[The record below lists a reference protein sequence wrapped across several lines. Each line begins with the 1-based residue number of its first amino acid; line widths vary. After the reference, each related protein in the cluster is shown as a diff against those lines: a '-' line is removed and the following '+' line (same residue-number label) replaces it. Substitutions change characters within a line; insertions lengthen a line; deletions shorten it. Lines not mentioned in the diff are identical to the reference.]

1 MSISIVLRAII
12 VALSLAGIAYNS
24 VAFALSLIPPFYA
37 LSTLAVFVFCG
48 LVAIADI

>member
-12 VALSLAGIAYNS
+12 VALSLAG
-24 VAFALSLIPPFYA
+24 VAWVSLAIALSLVPPFYA
-37 LSTLAVFVFCG
+37 LSALAVFVFCG